1 MAEPRVVVRPDTM
14 PRAAI
19 TPTLAAPTAV
29 LDSAHMTP
37 PPLQLRTGRLGGP
50 GDPSQTVESIYRV
63 LFDGIALSDDQR
75 ARANEILSGLAAEQS
90 VQTLSTMQAV
100 LAAIPKRAAIQA
112 QRDSSLRA
120 LISSATDRATFDE
133 RIAPPAGG
141 RGGGR
146 SGPPPGG
153 AGGRSGGS
161 DRGPFEVVMDGM
173 YHRLFDGIA
182 MSPES
187 EASARSILQNAQT
200 ELAALLPPPP
210 PPRLQL
216 RPQLGLVMMRPEGET
231 ALASLLTSDADR
243 ATLHSRISTTPIAVL
258 PRQP

>member
-1 MAEPRVVVRPDTM
+1 
-14 PRAAI
+14 
-19 TPTLAAPTAV
+19 
-29 LDSAHMTP
+29 
-37 PPLQLRTGRLGGP
+37 
-50 GDPSQTVESIYRV
+50 
-63 LFDGIALSDDQR
+63 
-75 ARANEILSGLAAEQS
+75 
-90 VQTLSTMQAV
+90 
-100 LAAIPKRAAIQA
+100 
-112 QRDSSLRA
+112 
-120 LISSATDRATFDE
+120 
-133 RIAPPAGG
+133 
-141 RGGGR
+141 
-146 SGPPPGG
+146 
-153 AGGRSGGS
+153 
-161 DRGPFEVVMDGM
+161 MDGM